1 MPGPPD
7 EDLISLKREILIA
20 IREGDVSGASDA
32 LLEVWAHH
40 GIIGGNN
47 GELIHM
53 TADSTNSTNTQ
64 SFLQQFLHITDAPVN
79 DIVIVADNLSS
90 HKSKSTRE
98 FIQEHK
104 IQVLHLNLI

>member
-40 GIIGGNN
+40 GIIGGNMAALDRFAV
-47 GELIHM
+47 GSGLVQGLAERKRVAKIM
-53 TADSTNSTNTQ
+53 STQVAKILSMDKEEQ
-64 SFLQQFLHITDAPVN
+64 GSAEPDYAARLN
-79 DIVIVADNLSS
+79 DG
-90 HKSKSTRE
+90 
-98 FIQEHK
+98 
-104 IQVLHLNLI
+104 

>member
-40 GIIGGNN
+40 GIIGGNMAALDRFAV
-47 GELIHM
+47 GSGLVQGLAERKRVAKVM
-53 TADSTNSTNTQ
+53 STQVAKILSMDKEEQ
-64 SFLQQFLHITDAPVN
+64 GSAEPDYAARLN
-79 DIVIVADNLSS
+79 DG
-90 HKSKSTRE
+90 
-98 FIQEHK
+98 
-104 IQVLHLNLI
+104 